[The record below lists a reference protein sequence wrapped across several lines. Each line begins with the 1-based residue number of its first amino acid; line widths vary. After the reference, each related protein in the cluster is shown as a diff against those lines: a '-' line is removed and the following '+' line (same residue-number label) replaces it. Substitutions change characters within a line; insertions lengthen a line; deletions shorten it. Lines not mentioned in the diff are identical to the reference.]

1 MNLLRYGKTPQE
13 VAKRI
18 SEEVPRSVQLS
29 ALFETYPQG
38 VQRGKEFFLGSL
50 RGEAG
55 QSLRINIDTSSPWFM
70 TGKDFESGDG
80 IGGICKVFKEG
91 RGYSLTECLDY
102 FKHHLP
108 TDYVAPPENIVKPNN
123 PINFSV
129 MASSPPPQVPQQ
141 TEQKQTINPS
151 TPFEEEYAYTDEDG
165 VVLVTVRK
173 YFDRDVTGE
182 IVRDSSGKPKKQFR
196 QFMNGRQGVP
206 EPRPLYNIP
215 NILGADKVIWV
226 EGEKCANALNDLGY
240 AATCTIG
247 GAGMLSENT
256 AHKFEF
262 TQLRNKELILW
273 PDNDEAGK
281 KLARIVEAQ
290 AKEAGAKST
299 LILQIPATK
308 EEKWDAA
315 DAIDEGFDINKF
327 IKSQESKI
335 KKPISLLDES
345 LLIDQYFVGSPP
357 EQKFL
362 IGDTIPLGVP
372 TVFAAAG
379 DSGKGMMTLDLAM
392 KVASGAS
399 MQSAFGGLVAEHG
412 DVILITAE
420 DDKGEMHRRIS
431 RLDPQKY
438 REHYDHK
445 LRILPLPNL
454 GGVFPIMQKF
464 DNSYLM
470 GAEFERIYDQMLE
483 MDNLKLIVIDPMA
496 SFVHADVNADPAA
509 GAAFMGLLA
518 QMATETGAT
527 VMVNHHMAKIKDNE
541 PVKTP
546 EQARNLIRG
555 TSAIVDG
562 VRCAFSVWSV
572 DESTGKQRCR
582 DLNIEYT
589 RNGVFDGAVVK
600 SNGPANRDIRHFIRN
615 PNTGLLE
622 DRSADIRSLAM
633 STTVRQRLEHIAE
646 FVRMRENEG
655 RAVSHGGANDGLYHA
670 VHESSS
676 GEPCV
681 IFLKS
686 AGSESTIKAAIT
698 AATSAGLIRKY
709 ALSTGGSEKW
719 LGTMDGPLARGEYE
733 RQTGRDNM

>member
-1 MNLLRYGKTPQE
+1 MNVLNFGKTPRE
-13 VAKRI
+13 VTERI
-18 SEEVPRSVQLS
+18 SREVPRSVQLS
-29 ALFETYPQG
+29 ALIETFPQG
-38 VQRGKEFFLGSL
+38 VQRGKEFFIGSL
-50 RGEAG
+50 QGEAG
-55 QSLRINIDTSSPWFM
+55 QSLRINIDISSPWFL

-80 IGGICKVFKEG
+80 IGGICKVFKEA
-91 RGYSLTECLDY
+91 RGYSLSECVDY
-102 FKHHLP
+102 FKAYISA
-108 TDYVAPPENIVKPNN
+108 DYVAPPENIVKPNN
-123 PINFSV
+123 PVNFSV
-129 MASSPPPQVPQQ
+129 MATPPPPAVQPEP
-141 TEQKQTINPS
+141 EQKRTINPS
-151 TPFEEEYAYTDEDG
+151 TPFEDEYSYTDADG

-173 YFDRDVTGE
+173 YFDRDATGE
-182 IVRDSSGKPKKQFR
+182 IVRDSAGKPKKQFR
-196 QFMNGRQGVP
+196 QFMDGRQGIP

-215 NILGADKVIWV
+215 NVLSANTVIWV
-226 EGEKCANALNDLGY
+226 EGEKCADALTQLGY
-240 AATCTIG
+240 TATCTIG

-256 AHKFEF
+256 ASKFDF
-262 TQLRNKELILW
+262 TQLRNKELVLW

-299 LILQIPATK
+299 LTLQIPATK

-315 DAIDEGFDINKF
+315 DAIDEGFDIDKF
-327 IKSQESKI
+327 IKSQKSKV

-345 LLIDQYFVGSPP
+345 LLVDKYFVGSPP
-357 EQKFL
+357 EQHFL
-362 IGDTIPLGVP
+362 VGDTIPLGVP
-372 TVFAAAG
+372 AVFAAAG

-399 MQSAFGGLVAEHG
+399 MQNAFGGLVAEHG

-420 DDKGEMHRRIS
+420 DDKDEMHRRIS
-431 RLDPQKY
+431 RLDPKKY
-438 REHYDHK
+438 REHYDHQ

-464 DNSYLM
+464 DSSYLM
-470 GAEFERIYDQMLE
+470 GAEFERIYEQMLE
-483 MDNLKLIVIDPMA
+483 LSNLKLIIIDPMA

-527 VMVNHHMAKIKDNE
+527 VMVNHHMAKIKDND

-572 DESTGKQRCR
+572 DESTGKQRCK
-582 DLNIEYT
+582 DLGIEYT

-622 DRSADIRSLAM
+622 DRSVDIRSLAM
-633 STTVRQRLEHIAE
+633 SHTVRQRMTHIVD
-646 FVRMRENEG
+646 FVRMRESEG
-655 RAVSHGGANDGLYHA
+655 RAVSHGGVHDGIYA
-670 VHESSS
+670 AIHESSS
-676 GEPCV
+676 PEPCA
-681 IFLKS
+681 IYLKS
-686 AGSESTIKAAIT
+686 AGRESTIKSAVTDACE
-698 AATSAGLIRKY
+698 AGLIRKY
-709 ALSTGGSEKW
+709 TMTAGGSEKW
-719 LGTMDGPLARGEYE
+719 LGTMDGPLSRGEYE
-733 RQTGRDNM
+733 RETGRDNI

>member
-129 MASSPPPQVPQQ
+129 MASSPAPQVPQQ
-141 TEQKQTINPS
+141 PEKKQTINPS
-151 TPFEEEYAYTDEDG
+151 TPFEEEYSYTDEDG

-182 IVRDSSGKPKKQFR
+182 IVRDSAGKPKKQFR

-215 NILGADKVIWV
+215 NISGANKVIWV
-226 EGEKCANALNDLGY
+226 EGEKCANALTELGY

-256 AHKFEF
+256 AHKFDF

-315 DAIDEGFDINKF
+315 DAIDEGFDIDKF

-431 RLDPQKY
+431 RLDPKRY

-470 GAEFERIYDQMLE
+470 GTEFERIYDQMLE
-483 MDNLKLIVIDPMA
+483 MSNLKLIIIDPMA

-655 RAVSHGGANDGLYHA
+655 RAVTQGGANDGLYHA
-670 VHESSS
+670 VHESNS
-676 GEPCV
+676 GEPCA
-681 IFLKS
+681 IFLKN

-733 RQTGRDNM
+733 RQTGRDNI

>member
-1 MNLLRYGKTPQE
+1 
-13 VAKRI
+13 
-18 SEEVPRSVQLS
+18 
-29 ALFETYPQG
+29 
-38 VQRGKEFFLGSL
+38 
-50 RGEAG
+50 
-55 QSLRINIDTSSPWFM
+55 
-70 TGKDFESGDG
+70 
-80 IGGICKVFKEG
+80 
-91 RGYSLTECLDY
+91 
-102 FKHHLP
+102 
-108 TDYVAPPENIVKPNN
+108 
-123 PINFSV
+123 
-129 MASSPPPQVPQQ
+129 
-141 TEQKQTINPS
+141 
-151 TPFEEEYAYTDEDG
+151 
-165 VVLVTVRK
+165 
-173 YFDRDVTGE
+173 
-182 IVRDSSGKPKKQFR
+182 
-196 QFMNGRQGVP
+196 
-206 EPRPLYNIP
+206 
-215 NILGADKVIWV
+215 
-226 EGEKCANALNDLGY
+226 
-240 AATCTIG
+240 
-247 GAGMLSENT
+247 MLSENT
-256 AHKFEF
+256 AHKFDF
-262 TQLRNKELILW
+262 TQLRNKELVLW

-290 AKEAGAKST
+290 AKGAGAKST

-315 DAIDEGFDINKF
+315 DAIDEGFDIEKF

-345 LLIDQYFVGSPP
+345 LLIDKYFVGSPP

-399 MQSAFGGLVAEHG
+399 MQSSFGGLVAEHG

-470 GAEFERIYDQMLE
+470 GADFERIYEQMLE
-483 MDNLKLIVIDPMA
+483 LSNLKLIIIDPMA

-541 PVKTP
+541 PIKTP

-572 DESTGKQRCR
+572 DESTGRQRCR
-582 DLNIEYT
+582 DLGIEYT

-670 VHESSS
+670 VHESNS

-719 LGTMDGPLARGEYE
+719 LGTMNGPLANGEYE
-733 RQTGRDNM
+733 RQTGRDNI